1 MHLNHKGFTSE
12 INIIPGLWTA
22 RVTSHIGIKDV
33 SARISQNGVHHAIE
47 LLNNLLFDSGIASP
61 RIGVCAL
68 NPHNGEN
75 GLFGREE
82 IDAIAPG
89 VKMAQSQGIDVK
101 GPFPCDTIF
110 VPNSRAKYDGIVTM
124 YHDQGQIALKVIGFD
139 GGVTVQG
146 GLPVVVATP
155 AHGTAFDI
163 VGKNVASPTSSQN
176 ALDIAIRVA
185 ARRASRRIP
194 GMQMRETNISTVSL
208 DDIKNAVR
216 SVEIGGV
223 AA

>member
-1 MHLNHKGFTSE
+1 MHLNHTGFTSE

-33 SARISQNGVHHAIE
+33 SSRISQNGVHHAIE
-47 LLNNLLFDSGIASP
+47 LLNDLLFDSGIASP

-82 IDAIAPG
+82 IDTIAPG

-185 ARRASRRIP
+185 ARRVSRRVP
-194 GMQMRETNISTVSL
+194 GM
-208 DDIKNAVR
+208 
-216 SVEIGGV
+216 
-223 AA
+223 